1 MDRKEKHGTTMKH
14 ILMAD
19 GSDHNL
25 KCAREILGSSYEM
38 IPAQS
43 GKETLLLLKKVIP
56 DLILLDVALADM
68 SGYDVMERIKE
79 DDQLKEVPVIFLT
92 AEADREGEIRGLK
105 MGAMDFI
112 RKPFDAEIMRSRIE
126 KILKMTDQ
134 KKELQ
139 DIALKDGLTDL
150 LNRRSMERLLNQ
162 TDAAREEGF
171 FMLLDLDNFKE
182 VNDKF
187 GHVVGDKVL
196 IRFARILEELVGDDS
211 SLCRLGGD
219 EFAIYFRG
227 SYEKDEITNIVQRMI
242 REIEFEIN
250 ELVLDSEEVSISIS
264 AGVSQ
269 KPEDGTG
276 FAELYAAAD
285 KALYFVKQNGK
296 GNCHFYRDTA
306 NELIDVENEPKQV
319 DLGQLQKMI
328 QEEEYQ
334 RGVYKV
340 GYNRFKWMYGFVSQY
355 REKKSQDAHI
365 ILLTV
370 QDEEDGEL
378 EKDRAEEGIELLEK
392 AISQS
397 LRWGDIATKCGNGQY
412 IVLLLNA
419 SYENG
424 TMVAER
430 IRSKYKELSAGRK
443 LILNYEVGNVGKS
456 GE

>member
-1 MDRKEKHGTTMKH
+1 MKH

-19 GSDHNL
+19 GSKYNL
-25 KCAREILGSSYEM
+25 KCAKEILGNSYE
-38 IPAQS
+38 IIGAQS
-43 GKETLLLLKKVIP
+43 GEEALLFLKKVIP
-56 DLILLDVALADM
+56 DLILLDVTMPDM
-68 SGYDVMERIKE
+68 SGYDVMERMKE
-79 DDQLKEVPVIFLT
+79 DGQLREIPVIFLT

-112 RKPFDAEIMRSRIE
+112 RKPFDPEIMRSRIE

-162 TDAAREEGF
+162 TDGAKEEGF

-196 IRFARILEELVGDDS
+196 IRFARILEEQVGKVS
-211 SLCRLGGD
+211 SVCRIGGD
-219 EFAIYFRG
+219 EFAVYFKG
-227 SYEKDEITNIVQRMI
+227 SYDKEKIIGIVQNMI

-250 ELVLDSEEVSISIS
+250 ELVLDSEEISISIS

-306 NELIDVENEPKQV
+306 NELIDTENEPKQV
-319 DLGQLQKMI
+319 DLEQLQKMI

-370 QDEEDGEL
+370 RDEDGGDL
-378 EKDRAEEGIELLEK
+378 EKDRAEEGIVLLER

-397 LRWGDIATKCGNGQY
+397 LRWGDIATKCGNEQY
-412 IVLLLNA
+412 IVLLLNV

-430 IRSKYKELSAGRK
+430 IRSKYRELSEGRK
-443 LILNYEVGNVGKS
+443 LILAYEVGNVGKS
-456 GE
+456 VNEVS

>member
-1 MDRKEKHGTTMKH
+1 MKH

-19 GSDHNL
+19 GSKYNL
-25 KCAREILGSSYEM
+25 KCAKEILGNSYE
-38 IPAQS
+38 IFGAQS
-43 GKETLLLLKKVIP
+43 GEEALLFLKKVIP
-56 DLILLDVALADM
+56 DLILLDVAMPDM
-68 SGYDVMERIKE
+68 SGYDVMERMKE
-79 DDQLKEVPVIFLT
+79 DEQLREVPVIFLT

-112 RKPFDAEIMRSRIE
+112 RKPFDPEIMRSRIE

-162 TDAAREEGF
+162 TDATKEEGF

-196 IRFARILEELVGDDS
+196 IRLARILEEQVGDVS
-211 SLCRLGGD
+211 SVCRLGGD
-219 EFAIYFRG
+219 EFALYFRG
-227 SYEKDEITNIVQRMI
+227 NYDKDEIIGIVQKII

-250 ELVLDSEEVSISIS
+250 ELVLDSDEVSISIS
-264 AGVSQ
+264 AGISQ
-269 KPEDGTG
+269 KPEDGIG
-276 FAELYAAAD
+276 FSELYAAAD

-306 NELIDVENEPKQV
+306 NELIDTEEEPKQV

-370 QDEEDGEL
+370 RDEDGCEL
-378 EKDRAEEGIELLEK
+378 EKDRAEEGIELLEL

-397 LRWGDIATKCGNGQY
+397 LRWGDIATKCGNEQY

-430 IRSKYKELSAGRK
+430 IRSKYRELSEGHK
-443 LILNYEVGNVGKS
+443 LILTYEVGNVGKS
-456 GE
+456 VNEVS